1 MTFYKDHTGE
11 AKPIKE
17 KKEKKPKKEKKDKSK
32 EKENVADISDAT
44 KLRAK
49 LEKLDAKI
57 DDLKSKK
64 QAIVARLHELEGTAA
79 TDAAAPLATS
89 G

>member
-1 MTFYKDHTGE
+1 MTFHKDHTGE
-11 AKPIKE
+11 AKPVKE
-17 KKEKKPKKEKKDKSK
+17 KKEKKPKKDKSK
-32 EKENVADISDAT
+32 EKENVSDMSDAT

-49 LEKLDAKI
+49 LTKLDAKI

-64 QAIVARLHELEGTAA
+64 QVIVARHLELEGTAT
-79 TDAAAPLATS
+79 TDAAAPPATS

>member
-1 MTFYKDHTGE
+1 MTFHKDHTGE
-11 AKPIKE
+11 AKPVKE
-17 KKEKKPKKEKKDKSK
+17 KKEKKPKKDKSK
-32 EKENVADISDAT
+32 EKENVSDMSDAT

-49 LEKLDAKI
+49 LTKLDAKI

-64 QAIVARLHELEGTAA
+64 QVIVARLLELEGTAT
-79 TDAAAPLATS
+79 TDAAAPPATS